1 MCNFNQYSSV
11 MENRIGQGKSEEQYK
26 GSMIG
31 AAIGFAGIIITLILS
46 SIFSWAKLKQDG
58 CLY

>member
-11 MENRIGQGKSEEQYK
+11 MENRIRQGKSKEQYK

-31 AAIGFAGIIITLILS
+31 VAIGFVGIIITLILA
-46 SIFSWAKLKQDG
+46 SIFS
-58 CLY
+58 

>member
-11 MENRIGQGKSEEQYK
+11 MENRIRQGKSKEQYK

-31 AAIGFAGIIITLILS
+31 AAIGFAGIIITLILRMVMM
-46 SIFSWAKLKQDG
+46 LE
-58 CLY
+58 